1 MSNIMNPIDDPS
13 YNVDAT
19 EQAFGTNSME
29 SKHSARS
36 LGHAHASRNPYSSG
50 TQPMDLDKPQT
61 SDIDGVHP
69 MAGTQNPYNAFGAST
84 ARPLSQEMSTSSTAS
99 PIVTLGPENGRGFQD
114 NIPHHSAPHGTFSPS
129 TNLDNGAT
137 QSTPTDRMPSSTSP
151 LGSLADGT
159 DTARAKANRG
169 SVHAAQYST
178 GPSAEI
184 SGGGRH
190 TSDQLSP
197 SNEHHL
203 EGMSG
208 NTDSSRA
215 EINHSSTQAGQMG
228 YHKVVPDDG
237 TAGLKSGNSASRGS
251 HSGTESQKHDATGD
265 AVNASAGNRK
275 ERMEGTLDSDLNG
288 EKVNGIAGVIPI
300 SGNAGPT
307 TTKTF
312 DPHATVGG
320 GSRQNIDTRS
330 STAAKPGIGEIEPSR
345 DNRAHSSDI
354 AGSSYNTRGHGSVQ
368 STTEPVDS
376 QAPGKNSAGMTS
388 GLEGSEPLGSQRPV

>member
-29 SKHSARS
+29 SNHSTGS
-36 LGHAHASRNPYSSG
+36 LGHANASRNSYSSSA
-50 TQPMDLDKPQT
+50 QPMAFDKPQR
-61 SDIDGVHP
+61 SSIDGVHP
-69 MAGTQNPYNAFGAST
+69 MAGTQSSYNAFGAST
-84 ARPLSQEMSTSSTAS
+84 ARPLSQEMSDSNTAS
-99 PIVTLGPENGRGFQD
+99 PNVTLGTENGQGFQE

-129 TNLDNGAT
+129 MNLDNGAT

-151 LGSLADGT
+151 LGSLAEGT
-159 DTARAKANRG
+159 DIARAKANRG
-169 SVHAAQYST
+169 SVHAAQYNT
-178 GPSAEI
+178 DPSAEI

-190 TSDQLSP
+190 TSGQLSP

-203 EGMSG
+203 EHMSR

-215 EINHSSTQAGQMG
+215 EINRSGIQAGQVG
-228 YHKVVPDDG
+228 YHKAVPDDG
-237 TAGLKSGNSASRGS
+237 TAGLKSGNTASRVS

-265 AVNASAGNRK
+265 AANASAGNKK

-320 GSRQNIDTRS
+320 GSRHNIDTRS
-330 STAAKPGIGEIEPSR
+330 STAAEPGIGEIEPSR

-354 AGSSYNTRGHGSVQ
+354 AGSSYNTRGRGSAQ

-376 QAPGKNSAGMTS
+376 QTPGKNSAGMTS
-388 GLEGSEPLGSQRPV
+388 GLEGSAPLGSQRAA